1 MIVSK
6 CLIKVVYSDLFKILL
21 IGIGS
26 MNNKI
31 IAFDFLRALAIIMII
46 PAHLSNFLF
55 SIYSK
60 LGLYAFDPYFANMG
74 LGLFIFISGYLLY
87 YNNHSINSLQSLLS
101 FYKKRLFRIFP
112 LYWTALVAYIVV
124 FSVFAQKL
132 NTSFVFPHADSAF
145 GHFNILIHIL
155 GLQIFLAPAYAS
167 PMLTLYFIGLIIAFY
182 TLYPFII
189 MFSKDARYILLNSFL
204 IFIVFLLLSRTFSII
219 DSRFFMF
226 FPVFVFGILTCK
238 ESLFEKSEIEILKKP
253 VIRIIL
259 AVLPVIFVLIIVLES
274 RTLLFLDP
282 KVYFTIN
289 SVGIGTIKSSMIV
302 AMLDNWADSLNLN
315 YATLQFILD
324 TLLLNIFVIIFC
336 IFEYR
341 FATKFINDNFSSALS
356 SIFTYIATSSYCV
369 YLFHRPFFVLWNS
382 GTNFIHNYILHDIVI
397 IFISLPILF
406 FVSYN
411 IQILESNLR
420 KNF

>member
-1 MIVSK
+1 
-6 CLIKVVYSDLFKILL
+6 
-21 IGIGS
+21 
-26 MNNKI
+26 
-31 IAFDFLRALAIIMII
+31 
-46 PAHLSNFLF
+46 
-55 SIYSK
+55 
-60 LGLYAFDPYFANMG
+60 
-74 LGLFIFISGYLLY
+74 
-87 YNNHSINSLQSLLS
+87 
-101 FYKKRLFRIFP
+101 
-112 LYWTALVAYIVV
+112 
-124 FSVFAQKL
+124 
-132 NTSFVFPHADSAF
+132 
-145 GHFNILIHIL
+145 
-155 GLQIFLAPAYAS
+155 
-167 PMLTLYFIGLIIAFY
+167 
-182 TLYPFII
+182 
-189 MFSKDARYILLNSFL
+189 
-204 IFIVFLLLSRTFSII
+204 
-219 DSRFFMF
+219 
-226 FPVFVFGILTCK
+226 VFGILTCK